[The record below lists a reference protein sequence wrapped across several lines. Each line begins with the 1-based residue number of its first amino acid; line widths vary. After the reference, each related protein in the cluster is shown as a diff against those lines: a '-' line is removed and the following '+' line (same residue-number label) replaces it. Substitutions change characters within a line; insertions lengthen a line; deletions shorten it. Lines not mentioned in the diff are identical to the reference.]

1 MKSLKRQTFFFF
13 MLFLFGVT
21 THSVA
26 QKSIDIQAYID
37 TYKELAIQEMQRT
50 GVPAAIKLAQGIHET
65 MAGTSDLV
73 KKSNNHFGIKCKTGW
88 NGDKVYHDDDEA
100 GECFRSYTNAIDSYR
115 DHSDFLKRSQ
125 RYQFLFELPAT
136 DYEGWAYGLKKA
148 GYATNIKYSQILIK
162 LIQTYQLQQY
172 TILAQEGLTLNQDP
186 TQVDKETSKPN
197 DAKSPEA
204 KQVDPKLE
212 EVKSTPDT
220 RLSTTSHQVQA
231 KETLYG
237 LAKKYA
243 VEVQQIIEW
252 NQLKSPDLKIGQ
264 VIMIQ
269 KPAPNAANSGSR

>member
-1 MKSLKRQTFFFF
+1 MKSLKRQTFLLLI
-13 MLFLFGVT
+13 LFLFGT
-21 THSVA
+21 ASHSVA
-26 QKSIDIQAYID
+26 QKSVDIQAYID

-73 KKSNNHFGIKCKTGW
+73 RRSNNHFGIKCKTGW
-88 NGDKVYHDDDEA
+88 SGDKVYHDDDEA

-172 TILAQEGLTLNQDP
+172 TLLAQASPVAANDQIQNSL
-186 TQVDKETSKPN
+186 ETPKPM
-197 DAKSPEA
+197 DSKSPDA
-204 KQVDPKLE
+204 KQVDVKSE
-212 EVKSTPDT
+212 EVKSIAETKAF
-220 RLSTTSHQVQA
+220 TTSHQVQA